1 MKQVVST
8 SSGVQLLNIP
18 RPALEPGTVAVEVA
32 HSFVSS
38 GTEMATLTAVESQGG
53 NIAGHV
59 AKNPQLFSRVVENLK
74 KRGIRKTV
82 SAITSH
88 LSNRSDQSQRLVAL
102 GYSCA
107 GTVIGVGPDVTTI
120 SVGDRVACAGASRAT
135 HSEIVVIPKNLITHI
150 PPGLDTRNASS
161 VAVGAIALQAVRQA
175 DLRLGESAAV
185 IGLGL
190 IGLMT
195 VQLLKVAGIRV
206 IGFELD
212 EGRNAVAKELGIDE
226 AHSALDAAKQAVD
239 RFTGHHGVDAT
250 ILTASSS
257 SSEVANLAMELTRKK
272 GKVVVVGDVKLD
284 ISRNPFLRKEI
295 DLRVSSSYGPG
306 RYDESYEDGGKD
318 YPYAYVR
325 WTEQRNME
333 AYLRLLSD
341 RSVNLEPLVR
351 DFELDAATS
360 AYEALQA
367 AEDRPIAAIL
377 SYPVAQG
384 PASVDAPN
392 VIPALSRSVPNI
404 ALIGAGKFVMGT
416 HVPIL
421 RGLSDKAHIAAVVGR
436 SGDRATETAKKLGA
450 EIASTDIDEVLGNG
464 DIDAVIIGTRHNL
477 HANLTLRAL
486 NAGKHV
492 LVEKPLAVNSEE
504 LSEIESFYAS
514 DDHSSKPVLL
524 TGFNRRFAP
533 LVATLRDWLAEL
545 DPPYL
550 MNYQMNAGFLAPD
563 HWLRTE
569 EGAGRNIGE
578 ACHIYDVLTSFTG
591 ARATNVSASGVRS
604 PGDVHAR
611 NENFT
616 ATIEF
621 EDGSLGVATYS
632 SIGSSNYPKE
642 MLHVHAGEHV
652 FVLNDYIN
660 LESHGVRTR
669 SESIDGQD
677 KGHKTEITAF
687 VEAISG
693 RTEVPIPLWQQFQA
707 TRIAN
712 DVEILLRSPIDA

>member
-1 MKQVVST
+1 
-8 SSGVQLLNIP
+8 
-18 RPALEPGTVAVEVA
+18 
-32 HSFVSS
+32 
-38 GTEMATLTAVESQGG
+38 
-53 NIAGHV
+53 
-59 AKNPQLFSRVVENLK
+59 
-74 KRGIRKTV
+74 
-82 SAITSH
+82 
-88 LSNRSDQSQRLVAL
+88 
-102 GYSCA
+102 
-107 GTVIGVGPDVTTI
+107 
-120 SVGDRVACAGASRAT
+120 
-135 HSEIVVIPKNLITHI
+135 
-150 PPGLDTRNASS
+150 
-161 VAVGAIALQAVRQA
+161 
-175 DLRLGESAAV
+175 V

-195 VQLLKVAGIRV
+195 TQLLKAAGVRV
-206 IGFELD
+206 IGFEID
-212 EGRNAVAKELGIDE
+212 EGRNSVARALGIDE
-226 AHSALDAAKQAVD
+226 THAEIDAAKQATD
-239 RFTGHHGVDAT
+239 RFTAHHGVDAT
-250 ILTASSS
+250 ILTASSKS
-257 SSEVANLAMELTRKK
+257 PDVANLAMELTRKK

-284 ISRNPFLRKEI
+284 LARNPFLRKEI

-306 RYDESYEDGGKD
+306 RYDESYEDGGTD

-333 AYLRLLSD
+333 AYLRLISD
-341 RSVNLEPLVR
+341 GTVTLEPLVR
-351 DFELDAATS
+351 DFELDSATS

-367 AEDRPIAAIL
+367 AEDRPVAAIL
-377 SYPVAQG
+377 SYPVG
-384 PASVDAPN
+384 DRPTPIETPN
-392 VIPALSRSVPNI
+392 VIPALGRSVPNI

-421 RGLSDKAHIAAVVGR
+421 RSLSNKAHIAAVAGR
-436 SGDRATETAKKLGA
+436 SGDRATETARKLGA
-450 EIASTDIDEVLGNG
+450 EIATTNVDEVLGND

-477 HANLTLRAL
+477 HASLTLQAL

-492 LVEKPLAVNSEE
+492 LVEKPLAVNPEE
-504 LSEIESFYAS
+504 LSDIESFYAK
-514 DDHSSKPVLL
+514 DEHSPKPVLL

-533 LVATLRDWLAEL
+533 LVSRLREWLTEL
-545 DPPYL
+545 EPPYL
-550 MNYQMNAGFLAPD
+550 MNYQMNAGFVAPD

-578 ACHIYDVLTSFTG
+578 ACHVYDVLTSFTG
-591 ARATNVSASGVRS
+591 ARATNVSASGLRS

-621 EDGSLGVATYS
+621 EDGSMGVATYS
-632 SIGSSNYPKE
+632 SVGSSKYPKE

-677 KGHKTEITAF
+677 KGHKAEITAF
-687 VEAISG
+687 IEAISG
-693 RTEVPIPLWQQFQA
+693 REEVPIPLWQQFQA

-712 DVEILLRSPIDA
+712 DVEMLLRSPIDA

>member
-8 SSGVQLLNIP
+8 STGVQLLEIP

-38 GTEMATLTAVESQGG
+38 GTEMATVNAVESQGG
-53 NIAGHV
+53 SLAGHV
-59 AKNPQLFSRVVENLK
+59 ARNPQLISRVVDHLK

-82 SAITSH
+82 SSITSH
-88 LSNRSDQSQRLVAL
+88 LSTRSDQSQRLVAL

-107 GTVIGVGPDVTTI
+107 GKVIGVGPGVTTT

-135 HSEIVVIPKNLITHI
+135 HSEIVVVPENLITHI

-195 VQLLKVAGIRV
+195 TQLLKAAGIRV

-212 EGRNAVAKELGIDE
+212 EKRNAVARELGIDE
-226 AHSALDAAKQAVD
+226 AHSEIVSAIQATN

-250 ILTASSS
+250 ILTASSRS
-257 SSEVANLAMELTRKK
+257 PEVANLAMELTRKK

-284 ISRNPFLRKEI
+284 LARNPFLRKEI
-295 DLRVSSSYGPG
+295 ELVVSSSYGPG
-306 RYDESYEDGGKD
+306 RYDESYEDGGHD

-333 AYLRLLSD
+333 AYLRLVRD
-341 RSVNLEPLVR
+341 GSVTLEPLVR
-351 DFELDAATS
+351 DFELALATS
-360 AYEALQA
+360 AYAALQA
-367 AEDRPIAAIL
+367 TENRPIAAIL
-377 SYPVAQG
+377 SYPVG
-384 PASVDAPN
+384 DGSSSIVAPSI
-392 VIPALSRSVPNI
+392 IPTLSRSVPNI
-404 ALIGAGKFVMGT
+404 ALVGAGKFVMGT

-421 RGLSDKAHIAAVVGR
+421 RGLSDKAHIAAIVGR
-436 SGDRATETAKKLGA
+436 SGARAAEAAAKLGA
-450 EIASTDIDEVLGNG
+450 EIASTDIDEVLGND
-464 DIDAVIIGTRHNL
+464 DIDAIIIGTRHNL
-477 HANLTLRAL
+477 HASLVLQAL

-492 LVEKPLAVNSEE
+492 LVEKPLAVNPDE
-504 LSEIESFYAS
+504 LSEIESFYGS
-514 DDHSSKPVLL
+514 DDPVSKPILL

-533 LVATLRDWLAEL
+533 LVLRLREWLSEL
-545 DPPYL
+545 EPPYL
-550 MNYQMNAGFLAPD
+550 INYQMNAGFMDPA

-578 ACHIYDVLTSFTG
+578 ACHIYDVLTSITE
-591 ARATNVSASGVRS
+591 ARATSVSAKGLRW

-616 ATIEF
+616 TTIEF
-621 EDGSLGVATYS
+621 EDGSMGAATYS
-632 SIGSSNYPKE
+632 SVGSSKYPKE
-642 MLHVHAGEHV
+642 LLHVHAGEHV
-652 FVLNDYIN
+652 FVLTDYLN
-660 LESHGVRTR
+660 LESHGVQTRT
-669 SESIDGQD
+669 ESIDSQD
-677 KGHKTEITAF
+677 KGHKNEIEAF
-687 VEAISG
+687 IEAISG
-693 RTEVPIPLWQQFQA
+693 RADVPIPLWQQFQA

-712 DVEILLRSPIDA
+712 EVETLLRSPIGA